1 MALSAIPANQQ
12 ATLDP
17 VTFEVLRSLFEYAC
31 ARMSQILQKTSFSPI
46 LYDMVDF
53 SNAVYDSEMRLL
65 GQTANCP
72 VHLAAMQFSARAA
85 RSRFP
90 LQSLKEGDVIVLND
104 PYEGGTHL
112 NDITFTMPV
121 FYRGRILGFAVSR
134 GHWTDLGGGA
144 AGGQAFGTHIAAEGL
159 RLPPIKLF
167 ENYTINEDFRRII
180 MNNTR
185 TPQYVEGDIQAH
197 LGALRAAE
205 AELQRAAERYGE
217 ETVRLAMQEVIA
229 YTERMTRRAIAEIP
243 DGIYEGEDYADT
255 DGFSDEPIR
264 IKVKLIVKGEE
275 ITVDFTGTDPV
286 VTGAINSPM
295 ANTYSAVYYSLKF
308 FLSPDAP
315 ANGGMF
321 APIKILLPDNCWLN
335 AKWPAP
341 TIGCTTLTAS
351 KITSAIWQAV
361 AKAIPHRATASTF
374 AECNWFVCAVKD
386 PASGYLSVF
395 SDLPAG
401 GWGGTP
407 YDDGMSVTQDP
418 LGNCMNLPAE
428 TAELL
433 FPIIYEAFDLRSDS
447 AGAGKNR
454 GGLGARLQV
463 RFLGNA
469 ELSME
474 TARTREGS
482 PGVNHGLRSPA
493 QRLIKIDPRGK
504 RAAIGG
510 WMEDGRWEKC
520 LLAAYRF
527 APGETFLFEST
538 GGGGWGN
545 PLERAATKVLDDVLD
560 EYISLETARDVYGV
574 VIDPAT
580 YKLDETA
587 TQALRA
593 QKINGK
599 SNGAVH
605 AANGADH
612 ASGHAVMQPEVV

>member
-1 MALSAIPANQQ
+1 MSLSAMPIQQPA
-12 ATLDP
+12 LDP
-17 VTFEVLRSLFEYAC
+17 VTFEVLRSLFEYTC

-53 SNAVYDSEMRLL
+53 SNAIYDADLQLL
-65 GQTANCP
+65 GQAANCP

-85 RSRFP
+85 GQRFG
-90 LQSLKEGDVIVLND
+90 LKNLKEGDVIVLND

-112 NDITFTMPV
+112 NDITFTMPI
-121 FYRGRILGFAVSR
+121 FFRGRILGFAVSR
-134 GHWTDLGGGA
+134 GHWTDVGGGA

-180 MNNTR
+180 INNTR

-217 ETVRLAMQEVIA
+217 ETVRLAMKEVIA
-229 YTERMTRRAIAEIP
+229 YTERMTRKAIAEIP
-243 DGIYEGEDYADT
+243 DGVYEGADYADT
-255 DGFSDEPIR
+255 DGFSDDPVR
-264 IKVKLIVKGEE
+264 IKVKLMVSGDE
-275 ITVDFTGTDPV
+275 ITVDFTDTDPA

-321 APIKILLPDNCWLN
+321 APIKVILPDNCWLN
-335 AKWPAP
+335 AKWPSP
-341 TIGCTTLTAS
+341 TIACTTLTSS
-351 KITSAIWQAV
+351 KITSAIWQAL
-361 AKAIPHRATASTF
+361 AKAIPQRAAASTF

-407 YDDGMSVTQDP
+407 YADGMSVTMDP

-433 FPIIYEAFDLRSDS
+433 FPIVYEAFDLRSDS
-447 AGAGKNR
+447 AGAGKYR
-454 GGLGARLQV
+454 GGLGARLQI
-463 RFLGNA
+463 RFLGDA

-482 PGVNHGLRSPA
+482 PGVNGGMHSPV
-493 QRLIKIDPRGK
+493 QRLIKIGRDGK
-504 RAAIGG
+504 KETIGG
-510 WMEDGRWEKC
+510 WAENGQWRKC

-527 APGETFLFEST
+527 VPGERFLFEST

-545 PLERAATKVLDDVLD
+545 PLERDVAKVLDDVLD
-560 EYISLETARDVYGV
+560 EYISVETAREVYGV
-574 VIDPAT
+574 VIDPKT
-580 YKLDETA
+580 LKLDEPA
-587 TQALRA
+587 AHALRA
-593 QKINGK
+593 KRLQANG
-599 SNGAVH
+599 NGAAQ
-605 AANGADH
+605 AANGTVLETSSDTVRPE
-612 ASGHAVMQPEVV
+612 AV